1 MRLLNDNLSLIPS
14 DISVSTERLK
24 TRLLDEGINEILVKD
39 CEQIMLSEF
48 SEIQGQLKVLCK
60 ERSSLLDTLRQL
72 EAANIEVEASGVDES
87 EFQLA
92 KHDFSSLGCG
102 RYSECSTTETSD
114 DIEKRELEELSDEE
128 GISFF

>member
-72 EAANIEVEASGVDES
+72 EV
-87 EFQLA
+87 
-92 KHDFSSLGCG
+92 KT
-102 RYSECSTTETSD
+102 RYN
-114 DIEKRELEELSDEE
+114 
-128 GISFF
+128 